1 MERARL
7 LLGEDHAAVAEQLR
21 ELLEPE
27 FEVIGIVQDGCS
39 LVAAAAAL
47 RPDVVITAAAEILS
61 QNPEARVIFVTVHN
75 EPGLADRAMA
85 IGALGYVVKVA
96 AGDELVPAVRAA
108 LNGQRYLCTR
118 LRRPPA

>member
-1 MERARL
+1 
-7 LLGEDHAAVAEQLR
+7 VAEQLR

-47 RPDVVITAAAEILS
+47 RPDVVITDIGMPRQDGISAAAEILS